1 MPMLKRSKTLTGTV
15 PVCLRSGAGT
25 NEPCRLIPGRAA
37 KGHSQSAAWADMNSA
52 ATRPRDPVGINCFD
66 TPLIPY
72 DTPMTRKRQLHLL
85 PRGPR
90 RHLIG
95 LRHIASFGSPV
106 ARSSGQLIL
115 DRSFTHLF
123 EVALAQRALEA
134 DSVRRSTRDEKRVS
148 LIAPALAGGALRRSR
163 NRPSRSRLHLP
174 LLPLR
179 CAPQCGSVA
188 MWEVAGESPR
198 QDKAGSGAG
207 AGRYP
212 DAGSRG
218 RRRPGQGQSD
228 RHLRHRPAY
237 RVLGRMGAEN
247 SAATGNG
254 GP

>member
-95 LRHIASFGSPV
+95 LRHP
-106 ARSSGQLIL
+106 
-115 DRSFTHLF
+115 
-123 EVALAQRALEA
+123 RA
-134 DSVRRSTRDEKRVS
+134 SVRKWHEAPVNSYLTGAS
-148 LIAPALAGGALRRSR
+148 LF
-163 NRPSRSRLHLP
+163 
-174 LLPLR
+174 
-179 CAPQCGSVA
+179 V
-188 MWEVAGESPR
+188 
-198 QDKAGSGAG
+198 
-207 AGRYP
+207 
-212 DAGSRG
+212 
-218 RRRPGQGQSD
+218 
-228 RHLRHRPAY
+228 
-237 RVLGRMGAEN
+237 
-247 SAATGNG
+247 
-254 GP
+254 